1 MRVTRRGVLQG
12 LTASVGLLN
21 VPAIVIRA
29 SADAEP
35 PPLRPG
41 EILPDPDFSLLSPT
55 TPFVV
60 GIRPHREGGVCLK
73 LEDEPIPSRIGP
85 KFLIH
90 NNGHGGAGITL
101 SFGCA
106 SVVADHIQMLMRDMR
121 RSRMRPSVA
130 VGKAKAAEGVG
141 LTCRVVILVP
151 AFEPAAMGRCVATVV
166 VPLAFPLGGARRA
179 RILFGQH
186 YRPTEQPR

>member
-1 MRVTRRGVLQG
+1 M
-12 LTASVGLLN
+12 GLLN
-21 VPAIVIRA
+21 MPAIVIRA

-90 NNGHGGAGITL
+90 NYGRWRWNHLELRLRQRCRGPYPN
-101 SFGCA
+101 
-106 SVVADHIQMLMRDMR
+106 ADARYAPEQNAPVR
-121 RSRMRPSVA
+121 
-130 VGKAKAAEGVG
+130 
-141 LTCRVVILVP
+141 CRN
-151 AFEPAAMGRCVATVV
+151 R
-166 VPLAFPLGGARRA
+166 
-179 RILFGQH
+179 
-186 YRPTEQPR
+186 